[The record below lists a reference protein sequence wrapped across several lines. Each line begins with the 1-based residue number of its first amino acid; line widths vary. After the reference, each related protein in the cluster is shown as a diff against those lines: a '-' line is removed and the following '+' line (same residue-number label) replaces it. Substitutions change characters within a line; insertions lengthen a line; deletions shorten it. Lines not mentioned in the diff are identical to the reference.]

1 MESGTFKCKGERN
14 DHMIHHEQ
22 VFGDVFK
29 RKESKCHVVLM
40 KHCHNVKG
48 KHHSPNGSATKK
60 LKILMM

>member
-1 MESGTFKCKGERN
+1 MESGAFKCKGERN

-48 KHHSPNGSATKK
+48 KQMIILQMAQQ
-60 LKILMM
+60 LKN

>member
-1 MESGTFKCKGERN
+1 MESGAFKCKGERN

-29 RKESKCHVVLM
+29 RKESKCHVALM

-48 KHHSPNGSATKK
+48 KQMIILQMAQQ
-60 LKILMM
+60 LKN